1 MNDIEISKSR
11 RDFLTGTGTAAGAA
25 AFAMLLGSGT
35 AHAQEVEL
43 NAMGPTPEQMQ
54 AFMALPSGP
63 VAMVNLLKYK
73 EGASAEYQEYGVQVS
88 KILKSIGAEII
99 FSAEC
104 KGALIGEGTNV
115 LGGALLDFLSGD
127 KQSETYYEEPYQ
139 EEYYYEEEEYYG
151 EPGYEEGQEPIR
163 RRRRVIRQ
171 GY

>member
-1 MNDIEISKSR
+1 MSDNENSKSR
-11 RDFLTGTGTAAGAA
+11 RDFITDAGTGTAAGAA

-63 VAMVNLLKYK
+63 VCMVNLINYK

-99 FSAEC
+99 CSAEC
-104 KGALIGEGTNV
+104 KGALIGGATWDAVAIVRYPDKTALMKMAQSPEYQKIAVHRTSGLAGQIN
-115 LGGALLDFLSGD
+115 LACFENALLGD
-127 KQSETYYEEPYQ
+127 VE
-139 EEYYYEEEEYYG
+139 
-151 EPGYEEGQEPIR
+151 
-163 RRRRVIRQ
+163 
-171 GY
+171 